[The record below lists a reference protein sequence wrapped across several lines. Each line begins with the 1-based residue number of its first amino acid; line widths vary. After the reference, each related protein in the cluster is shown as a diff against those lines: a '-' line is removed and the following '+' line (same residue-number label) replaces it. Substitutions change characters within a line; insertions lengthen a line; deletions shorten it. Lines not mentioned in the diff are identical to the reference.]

1 MVSTYDK
8 LSIITVGIIISAAF
22 GFVFLISEYDLKL
35 QFEDNTEQS
44 VSKANNIEQYMS
56 KAYNTEQSVSK
67 ANNILAIN
75 LYKMLESDDDK
86 NIFFSPTSIFVGMMM
101 AYEGTRNNTALQM
114 EDALGI
120 SSDDNARRNE
130 IKYLVERLT
139 NPNSDYDLDIKNSLW
154 VRDSFPILHEYTDT
168 MAVHYNNTV
177 DSFNAQSSDKIN
189 KWMNDSTRGKIPK
202 IVNYTIL
209 SDPDLNFM
217 IVNTIFFDGSWMN
230 EFAAEDSSWRNVFV
244 PEPEDRITHVD
255 FWINNVESVKTN
267 VLTRVGGAQYGQID
281 NVQILKLPYKSDPR
295 RLSMVIALPEERYGI
310 AKLEESLTAETFA
323 AWVDITEQR
332 GIHMII
338 PTFKLDTEY
347 SGSLISS
354 LKKLGITDAFDK
366 KNSNMLNMS
375 PAPELSIDD
384 MIHRAFLN
392 VHETEIVPGTQTG
405 LAMEDV
411 LRFSSIIF
419 KADHPF
425 IFAIWDDQ
433 TETILFMGRISDPT
447 A

>member
-8 LSIITVGIIISAAF
+8 LSIIIVGIIISAAF

-114 EDALGI
+114 EDALDI

-130 IKYLVERLT
+130 IKDLVESLT

-154 VRDSFPILHEYTDT
+154 VRDSFPILPEYTDT

-177 DSFNAQSSDKIN
+177 NSFNAQSSDKIN

-217 IVNTIFFDGSWMN
+217 IVNTIFFDGSWMT
-230 EFAAEDSSWRNVFV
+230 EFTVEYIIQSQH
-244 PEPEDRITHVD
+244 PYID

-267 VLTRVGGAQYGQID
+267 SMVRFGEFQYRQID
-281 NVQILKLPYKSDPR
+281 NVQILKLPYKSDPQ
-295 RLSMVIALPEERYGI
+295 RLSMVIVLPEERYGI
-310 AKLEESLTAETFA
+310 AKLEERLTAEIFA
-323 AWVDITEQR
+323 AWVDSTEQTS
-332 GIHMII
+332 IQVVI
-338 PTFKLDTEY
+338 PPFKLDTEY

-375 PAPELSIDD
+375 PAPELKIDD

-392 VHETEIVPGTQTG
+392 VHEKGTVPADPPV
-405 LAMEDV
+405 LIRDV
-411 LRFSSIIF
+411 SRLSSNPF
-419 KADHPF
+419 KVDHPF

-433 TETILFMGRISDPT
+433 TKTILFMGRISDPT

>member
-8 LSIITVGIIISAAF
+8 LSIIIVGIIISAAF

-35 QFEDNTEQS
+35 QLEDNTEQS
-44 VSKANNIEQYMS
+44 VSETNNIEQYIS
-56 KAYNTEQSVSK
+56 KANNTEQSVSK

-75 LYKMLESDDDK
+75 LYKMLESDGNK

-114 EDALGI
+114 EDALDI
-120 SSDDNARRNE
+120 SSDDNSRRNE
-130 IKYLVERLT
+130 IIDLVESLT

-154 VRDSFPILHEYTDT
+154 VRDSFPILPEYTDT

-177 DSFNAQSSDKIN
+177 GSFNAQSSDKIN

-202 IVNYTIL
+202 IVNYTTL

-217 IVNTIFFDGSWMN
+217 IVNTIFFYGSWMD
-230 EFAAEDSSWRNVFV
+230 EFIA
-244 PEPEDRITHVD
+244 EDRIGYVD

-267 VLTRVGGAQYGQID
+267 VMVRAGGAQYRQFENVQYRQID
-281 NVQILKLPYKSDPR
+281 NVQILKLPYKSDPQ
-295 RLSMVIALPEERYGI
+295 RLSMVIVLPEERYGI
-310 AKLEESLTAETFA
+310 AKLEERLTAEIFV
-323 AWVDITEQR
+323 AWIDSTELQNS
-332 GIHMII
+332 IQVII

-392 VHETEIVPGTQTG
+392 VHEKGTVPADPPA
-405 LAMEDV
+405 AMEDV

>member
-8 LSIITVGIIISAAF
+8 LSIIIVGIIISAAF

-35 QFEDNTEQS
+35 QFEDNTEQYIS
-44 VSKANNIEQYMS
+44 EANNIEQYMS

-75 LYKMLESDDDK
+75 LYKMLESDNDK

-130 IKYLVERLT
+130 IKDLVESLT

-154 VRDSFPILHEYTDT
+154 VRDSFPILPEYTDT

-230 EFAAEDSSWRNVFV
+230 EFAAENRGHY
-244 PEPEDRITHVD
+244 PYID

-267 VLTRVGGAQYGQID
+267 AMVRFGESQYRQID
-281 NVQILKLPYKSDPR
+281 NVQILKLPYKSDPQ
-295 RLSMVIALPEERYGI
+295 RLFMVIILPEERYGI
-310 AKLEESLTAETFA
+310 AKLEERLTAEIFA
-323 AWVDITEQR
+323 AWVDSTER
-332 GIHMII
+332 AGIQVII
-338 PTFKLDTEY
+338 PPFKLDTEY
-347 SGSLISS
+347 SRSLISS

-375 PAPELSIDD
+375 PAPELNIDN

-392 VHETEIVPGTQTG
+392 VHEKGTVPATYLG
-405 LAMEDV
+405 LIDDDV
-411 LRFSSIIF
+411 LRFSINPF

-433 TETILFMGRISDPT
+433 TKTILFMGRISDPT

>member
-8 LSIITVGIIISAAF
+8 LSIITVGIIISTAF

-35 QFEDNTEQS
+35 QFEDNTEQYIS
-44 VSKANNIEQYMS
+44 EANNTEQYISEANNIEQYMS

-75 LYKMLESDDDK
+75 LYKMLESDNDK

-130 IKYLVERLT
+130 IIDLVESLT

-154 VRDSFPILHEYTDT
+154 VRDSFPILPEYTDT

-230 EFAAEDSSWRNVFV
+230 EFVAA
-244 PEPEDRITHVD
+244 DRMGHID

-267 VLTRVGGAQYGQID
+267 VMSRVGHAQYGQID
-281 NVQILKLPYKSDPR
+281 NVQILKLPYKSDPQ

-323 AWVDITEQR
+323 AWVDSTEQT
-332 GIHMII
+332 GIQVII
-338 PTFKLDTEY
+338 PTLKLDTEY

-354 LKKLGITDAFDK
+354 LKKLGMTDAFDK

-375 PAPELSIDD
+375 PAPELNIDD

-392 VHETEIVPGTQTG
+392 VHEKGTVP
-405 LAMEDV
+405 A
-411 LRFSSIIF
+411 SSGNLQYDILKTASNIF
-419 KADHPF
+419 KVDHPF

>member
-8 LSIITVGIIISAAF
+8 LSIIIVGIIISAAF

-35 QFEDNTEQS
+35 QLEDNTEQS
-44 VSKANNIEQYMS
+44 VSETNNIEQYIS
-56 KAYNTEQSVSK
+56 KANNTEQSVSK

-75 LYKMLESDDDK
+75 LYKMLESDGNK

-114 EDALGI
+114 EDALDI
-120 SSDDNARRNE
+120 SSDDNSRRNE
-130 IKYLVERLT
+130 IKDLVESLT

-154 VRDSFPILHEYTDT
+154 VRDSFPILPEYTDT

-177 DSFNAQSSDKIN
+177 GSFNVQSSDKIN

-202 IVNYTIL
+202 IVNYTTL

-230 EFAAEDSSWRNVFV
+230 EFKVIDSYQSQHSY
-244 PEPEDRITHVD
+244 ID
-255 FWINNVESVKTN
+255 FWINNVEFVRTN
-267 VLTRVGGAQYGQID
+267 SMVRSGEFQYRQID
-281 NVQILKLPYKSDPR
+281 NVQILKLPYKSDPQ
-295 RLSMVIALPEERYGI
+295 RLSMVIVLPEERYGI
-310 AKLEESLTAETFA
+310 AKLEERLTAEIFA
-323 AWVDITEQR
+323 AWVDSTELQNS
-332 GIHMII
+332 IQVVI
-338 PTFKLDTEY
+338 PPFKLDTEY

-392 VHETEIVPGTQTG
+392 VHEKGTVPADP
-405 LAMEDV
+405 LVVMFDV
-411 LRFSSIIF
+411 LRLATNTF
-419 KADHPF
+419 KVDHPF

-433 TETILFMGRISDPT
+433 TKTILFMGRISDPT